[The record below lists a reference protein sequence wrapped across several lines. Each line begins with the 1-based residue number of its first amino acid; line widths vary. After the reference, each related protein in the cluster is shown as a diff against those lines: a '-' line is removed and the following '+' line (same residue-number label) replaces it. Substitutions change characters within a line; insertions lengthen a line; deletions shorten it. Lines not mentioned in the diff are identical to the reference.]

1 MFARNRSK
9 QVKQAQ
15 RLLELHQAPRLL
27 VLPNVWDALGA
38 RLLQGLGYPAV
49 ATASASVAYSLGYDD
64 GQQISWEAMVEA
76 VRRVASAVDVP
87 VTADIE
93 AGYAQRP
100 EDLADNVRQIL
111 DTGAVGVNI
120 EDSRFD
126 GNLLHSIPAQ
136 QERLRAVRAMADAEG
151 VPLVINA
158 RTDVYLRGITDSAEN
173 RLDRAID
180 RARAYLEAGAD
191 CFYPIL
197 LDDLDALKTIRKAT
211 GAHLNV
217 YASAAAPPM
226 RALEDAG
233 IARLSLGPGLL
244 KVALTAMKDAAEKL
258 QKDGSYRHL
267 ADDVMSSA
275 EVEHFVRKE
284 KM

>member
-1 MFARNRSK
+1 
-9 QVKQAQ
+9 
-15 RLLELHQAPRLL
+15 
-27 VLPNVWDALGA
+27 
-38 RLLQGLGYPAV
+38 
-49 ATASASVAYSLGYDD
+49 
-64 GQQISWEAMVEA
+64 
-76 VRRVASAVDVP
+76 
-87 VTADIE
+87 
-93 AGYAQRP
+93 
-100 EDLADNVRQIL
+100 
-111 DTGAVGVNI
+111 
-120 EDSRFD
+120 
-126 GNLLHSIPAQ
+126 
-136 QERLRAVRAMADAEG
+136 MADAEG

-158 RTDVYLRGITDSAEN
+158 RTDVYLRGITDSAEK

-217 YASAAAPPM
+217 YASAAAPPA

-244 KVALTAMKDAAEKL
+244 KVALTAMKDAAEQL

-267 ADDVMSSA
+267 ADDVMSSE